1 MLLLER
7 YHDGT
12 RPDFLLAY
20 YGLFVHFRTKKCIKF
35 PTEDYHHVSKQKR
48 LYIYSL
54 LFRDAKLNSPCFL

>member
-35 PTEDYHHVSKQKR
+35 PTEDYHHVSKQT
-48 LYIYSL
+48 LVYL
-54 LFRDAKLNSPCFL
+54 LAVISRF